1 MYRHHTLEERTL
13 GGKGVYPR
21 VLTVWLYSINRSA
34 ILKRSFSY
42 TRMQKL
48 SKSKVHTWGIVGA
61 GFLANCAPTNYIGIN
76 ILTAKGAQ
84 GHTFFNFC
92 YMENAL

>member
-1 MYRHHTLEERTL
+1 MRHR
-13 GGKGVYPR
+13 GYA
-21 VLTVWLYSINRSA
+21 Y
-34 ILKRSFSY
+34 
-42 TRMQKL
+42 
-48 SKSKVHTWGIVGA
+48 TWGIVGA